1 MSLTYVGL
9 GKMHQSSVI
18 FCHIPKTGGRYFWE
32 NTFKLAN
39 HTYLSKV
46 GQFKGI
52 IYAPG
57 NAHVSPRVIDEHP
70 DALSFLLLRE
80 PVKRMVSHWN
90 HLHREDF
97 DRVPSVKEFLDYA
110 YSEESRFLHNYQTRY
125 LAFND
130 HSEDVNISTEPS
142 SSSVITEE
150 MFALSLERVRAITH
164 VMDVESLDE
173 VTILKHRTS
182 IYNFLGMEENY
193 DTRVVTLNSAINPM
207 SKAIYDK
214 LSKSDKHSLSL
225 LMEHD
230 YELLEE
236 TFKI

>member
-1 MSLTYVGL
+1 
-9 GKMHQSSVI
+9 
-18 FCHIPKTGGRYFWE
+18 
-32 NTFKLAN
+32 
-39 HTYLSKV
+39 
-46 GQFKGI
+46 
-52 IYAPG
+52 
-57 NAHVSPRVIDEHP
+57 
-70 DALSFLLLRE
+70 
-80 PVKRMVSHWN
+80 
-90 HLHREDF
+90 
-97 DRVPSVKEFLDYA
+97 
-110 YSEESRFLHNYQTRY
+110 
-125 LAFND
+125 
-130 HSEDVNISTEPS
+130 
-142 SSSVITEE
+142 

-173 VTILKHRTS
+173 DTILKHRTS